1 MKIQVCIT
9 TTENASFL
17 NCDLHDIIEVD
28 FEEYVATVVASEIG
42 NAPIEACKA
51 MAIAARTFAVSRGVL
66 EGKTISDSSSTAQ
79 AYRAV
84 RNNYVNCINGAAMT
98 EGQILNYNGKVAN
111 TVYCDSNGGRS
122 KSSEEKWGGVRPYL
136 IAQDDPWTL
145 ASEKKKSGHGVGLSQ
160 QGAIYAAKNG
170 ISCEDIIKF
179 YYPGTE
185 IVYLDDDKDEEYK
198 RKVLSE
204 IKTRVE
210 LAIKTLEKGLG

>member
-17 NCDLHDIIEVD
+17 NCDLHNIIEVD

-66 EGKTISDSSSTAQ
+66 EGKAISDSASTAQ

-84 RNNYVNCINGAAMT
+84 RNNYINCIKGAEETAGLVLT
-98 EGQILNYNGKVAN
+98 YKDNIISA
-111 TVYCDSNGGRS
+111 VYCDSNGGRTVSS
-122 KSSEEKWGGVRPYL
+122 KEKWGGDRPYL
-136 IAQDDPWTL
+136 IAKDDPWTKL
-145 ASEKKKSGHGVGLSQ
+145 SGKAKNGHGVGLSQ
-160 QGAIYAAKNG
+160 AGAIYAAKHENTFQ
-170 ISCEDIIKF
+170 DIIAF

-185 IVYLDDDKDEEYK
+185 IVEDYHNSKLEYE
-198 RKVLSE
+198 RKIMEE
-204 IKTRVE
+204 IKVRVE
-210 LAIKTLEKGLG
+210 NCMAIIEKGLK